1 MKTCWVQVF
10 EAREAFSSEAA
21 FNNAPT
27 YLVEVEWAPRHH
39 GHVAAART
47 SAKGVV
53 KKCIPK
59 AMYVDTASLIWRS
72 LEAAIIDAHK
82 WGVPDHTLV
91 ALHIMADGVRVPMPI
106 IS

>member
-39 GHVAAART
+39 GADADAR
-47 SAKGVV
+47 ARAIGEV

-59 AMYVDTASLIWRS
+59 ARHVDAASLIWPS
-72 LEAAIIDAHK
+72 LEAAISDAHE

>member
-10 EAREAFSSEAA
+10 EGREAFSSEAA

-39 GHVAAART
+39 GSDNGAR
-47 SAKGVV
+47 ARAIGEV
-53 KKCIPK
+53 KKCIPE
-59 AMYVDTASLIWRS
+59 AMYVDAASLIWPS
-72 LEAAIIDAHK
+72 LEEAIIDAHE
-82 WGVPDHTLV
+82 WGIPDHTLV

>member
-10 EAREAFSSEAA
+10 EKRRAFSSEEA
-21 FNNAPT
+21 FIGAPT
-27 YLVEVEWAPRHH
+27 YLVEVEWTPRHH
-39 GHVAAART
+39 GADADART
-47 SAKGVV
+47 RAKGVV

-59 AMYVDTASLIWRS
+59 AKYVDVAISIWPS
-72 LEAAIIDAHK
+72 LEAAIIDAHQ
-82 WGVPDHTLV
+82 WGIPDHTLV

>member
-39 GHVAAART
+39 GADADART
-47 SAKGVV
+47 RAKGVV
-53 KKCIPK
+53 KKCI
-59 AMYVDTASLIWRS
+59 ALGMYVDVASSIWPS
-72 LEAAIIDAHK
+72 LGAAIIDAHK
-82 WGVPDHTLV
+82 WGIPDHTLV